1 MKKILNIILVIAV
14 TLVQL
19 IPTTLVNAAET
30 GTITITNAV
39 KDETY
44 SIYKILELDRYD
56 TTANRYIY
64 QVTDEKW
71 EAFIKDTTKGGKYL
85 EIKDGGA
92 YAEDYVVWKSTVTI
106 TDEVKATFAKE
117 ALAYAETNGITPTE
131 TKKAESEILVF
142 DG

>member
-1 MKKILNIILVIAV
+1 MKKILNILLVIAV

-71 EAFIKDTTKGGKYL
+71 EAFIKDTTKAINL
-85 EIKDGGA
+85 LC
-92 YAEDYVVWKSTVTI
+92 
-106 TDEVKATFAKE
+106 TFFIFH
-117 ALAYAETNGITPTE
+117 L
-131 TKKAESEILVF
+131 
-142 DG
+142 